1 MGADKSTPGTA
12 YLEAQFWSDSKSE
25 NLKSVV
31 PQVRS
36 LNNLYYVNYAPNM
49 LDDSTI
55 PDLII
60 TKRLTMLLPVKPLQF
75 LC

>member
-12 YLEAQFWSDSKSE
+12 YLEAQFWADSKSE

-36 LNNLYYVNYAPNM
+36 LN
-49 LDDSTI
+49 
-55 PDLII
+55 DL
-60 TKRLTMLLPVKPLQF
+60 
-75 LC
+75 